1 MSKIYI
7 LIASLFLL
15 TQLSFGKTDL
25 RFNLKIGESYHQN
38 MVAKSVINQ
47 VLSGK
52 NMDMLMTMG
61 GSTTY
66 KVIAKED
73 SIYSM
78 DVVYDSLSMSV
89 ATEGFEVVYSSEN
102 VLDTNDYVSI
112 LLAALKDI
120 TFKIKMSEKGRIL
133 EIKEFDNL
141 FEKALVAIQKLE
153 PKLRK
158 QLEDNLKNSFGKENF
173 KSSFETITAIF
184 PDNLVNGGN
193 EWQSVSLLNNN
204 MPVKITT
211 KYKFEGQTDDLYTI
225 TGVGSLVSYQ
235 PKDGIYNNT
244 TPYIY
249 DIKGDVVSEIKLDKS
264 TCWIKEAVIKQEIK
278 GYTMLKS
285 DMGTSNPQK
294 IEMEFKVKTTYND

>member
-1 MSKIYI
+1 
-7 LIASLFLL
+7 
-15 TQLSFGKTDL
+15 
-25 RFNLKIGESYHQN
+25 

-133 EIKEFDNL
+133 K
-141 FEKALVAIQKLE
+141 
-153 PKLRK
+153 
-158 QLEDNLKNSFGKENF
+158 
-173 KSSFETITAIF
+173 
-184 PDNLVNGGN
+184 
-193 EWQSVSLLNNN
+193 
-204 MPVKITT
+204 
-211 KYKFEGQTDDLYTI
+211 
-225 TGVGSLVSYQ
+225 
-235 PKDGIYNNT
+235 
-244 TPYIY
+244 
-249 DIKGDVVSEIKLDKS
+249 
-264 TCWIKEAVIKQEIK
+264 
-278 GYTMLKS
+278 
-285 DMGTSNPQK
+285 
-294 IEMEFKVKTTYND
+294 